1 MRRRLSVSGF
11 TNRPSKRRRRVVHL
25 LLRSST
31 SLSLCAN
38 VRKQNNAQQS
48 HKRNPSNAAL
58 PPRQNKRGQQRPHR
72 RSRVSP
78 NLEQRLRHPVLPARS
93 HPRNARRL
101 RMKNR
106 RPHAHQPRRNQN
118 GAETRRQR
126 QRHQADQRNPH
137 ADRQKL
143 WFVMFITVQSNRR
156 LQERCSESSSE
167 RDQPDLP
174 KIETKRI
181 AQQRINR
188 RQQRLHRVIK
198 QMTHTTSQQNLKNS
212 FRPRLRGNVA
222 TKDAY
227 FTFARHFAKPAPEEI
242 NRRRVTRETATLK
255 FISLAMQFG
264 FPGRRCIRGASC

>member
-11 TNRPSKRRRRVVHL
+11 NNMSSQRRRRGLQFL
-25 LLRSST
+25 LLSST
-31 SLSLCAN
+31 SLSPSAN

-48 HKRNPSNAAL
+48 HKRKPSNAAL

-106 RPHAHQPRRNQN
+106 RPHAHQPRRNQH
-118 GAETRRQR
+118 GAVTRRQR

-137 ADRQKL
+137 ANRQKIRFMV
-143 WFVMFITVQSNRR
+143 FVTVQPDQR
-156 LQERCSESSSE
+156 LQKRCRERSSE
-167 RDQPDLP
+167 RDQPNLA
-174 KIETKRI
+174 KIQMKRI

-188 RQQRLHRVIK
+188 RQQRLHSVIK
-198 QMTHTTSQQNLKNS
+198 QMTKTNSQQNLKNS
-212 FRPRLRGNVA
+212 LRPRARSNIA
-222 TKDAY
+222 T
-227 FTFARHFAKPAPEEI
+227 
-242 NRRRVTRETATLK
+242 
-255 FISLAMQFG
+255 Q
-264 FPGRRCIRGASC
+264 